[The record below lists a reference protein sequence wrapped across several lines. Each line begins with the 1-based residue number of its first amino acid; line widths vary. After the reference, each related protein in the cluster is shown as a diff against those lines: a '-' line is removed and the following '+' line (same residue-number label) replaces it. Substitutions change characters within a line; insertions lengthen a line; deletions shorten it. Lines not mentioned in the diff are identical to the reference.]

1 MVWGCLTWDGPGR
14 LHRVHGRMDRFQCC
28 SILEQSLLGTLSD
41 YHMSPSSIVFIHDN
55 DPKHKSAFTRGWLQD
70 HNIHVL
76 PWAPSSPDMNIIEH
90 AWEHVDRCI
99 RARNPLPSNSEE
111 LWKMLVE
118 EWARLDWSYI
128 RRLYRSIPCRIQA
141 LKEAKGGY
149 TKY

>member
-1 MVWGCLTWDGPGR
+1 MGLLDLGWSRPTSPCTWENGSVPVLFHTGTVSPWDP
-14 LHRVHGRMDRFQCC
+14 
-28 SILEQSLLGTLSD
+28 LGLP
-41 YHMSPSSIVFIHDN
+41 YVPSSIVFIHDN
-55 DPKHKSAFTRGWLQD
+55 DPKHKSAFTQGWLQD

-90 AWEHVDRCI
+90 AWEHVDRRI

-111 LWKMLVE
+111 LWNMLVE
-118 EWARLDWSYI
+118 EWARLDRSYI
-128 RRLYRSIPCRIQA
+128 RQLYRSIPHRIQT